1 MPFIDFEDLDLVLGS
16 TVTPNPDFHELELS
30 LNDSS
35 YHPSLPKQTR
45 LLHVLHP
52 FDATTTGAPYDRI
65 PSPCPDPLASS
76 LSSTTAYAT
85 CDFTALSHAA
95 YVLGICAHPQK
106 TDPTTGSTCGK
117 PLADPRGQF
126 VSYETRGPKPA
137 NSITRASCDTCPL

>member
-1 MPFIDFEDLDLVLGS
+1 MSFIDFEDLDLVLGS

-65 PSPCPDPLASS
+65 PSPCRTRSR
-76 LSSTTAYAT
+76 
-85 CDFTALSHAA
+85 ALSAPQRLTQPVTSRPYLMPLTSMGFVRTLRRPIQRLVQHAA
-95 YVLGICAHPQK
+95 SRL
-106 TDPTTGSTCGK
+106 PT
-117 PLADPRGQF
+117 QE
-126 VSYETRGPKPA
+126 VS
-137 NSITRASCDTCPL
+137 S